1 MALIKCPNCGT
12 DVSDKAKQCPN
23 CGETLETQKV
33 VKVCEECGYELDDN
47 VTICPR
53 CGCPVP
59 ESEEQKK
66 RRKKKK
72 IIISVIAFLIVIL
85 AIIVIACV
93 VNVTNQKKAEE
104 AAAAA
109 EVARVQE
116 VNDYASNLELASFTM
131 LTGASTAEEAGTLIH
146 DVWYDT
152 IFDEHN
158 ADTSKYTS
166 GNSDFNDSLSELF
179 SDEEFQDKISS
190 IKSNQATVN
199 ELMQELTNP
208 PAEYEE
214 AYDTLKNYYD
224 AYLELTN
231 LAISPTGSLQSYTD
245 DFNEA
250 DSNVLKYYN
259 AMDVYIE

>member
-23 CGETLETQKV
+23 CGEILQTQKV

-47 VTICPR
+47 ETICPK

-59 ESEEQKK
+59 ESEEQK
-66 RRKKKK
+66 RTRKKKK
-72 IIISVIAFLIVIL
+72 IIIFVIAILVVIF
-85 AIIVIACV
+85 AIIAIACV
-93 VNVTNQKKAEE
+93 VNITNQKKAKE
-104 AAAAA
+104 AAASA
-109 EVARVQE
+109 EAARVQAD
-116 VNDYASNLELASFTM
+116 NDYASNLELASFTM

-190 IKSNQATVN
+190 IKSNQDTVKD
-199 ELMQELTNP
+199 LMQKLTNP

-250 DSNVLKYYN
+250 DSNVLKYYS

>member
-12 DVSDKAKQCPN
+12 DVSEKAKQCPN
-23 CGETLETQKV
+23 CGEILQTQKV

-47 VTICPR
+47 ETICPK

-59 ESEEQKK
+59 ESEEQK
-66 RRKKKK
+66 RTRKKKK
-72 IIISVIAFLIVIL
+72 IIIFVIVIL
-85 AIIVIACV
+85 AVIFAIIAIACV
-93 VNVTNQKKAEE
+93 VNITNQKKAKE
-104 AAAAA
+104 AAASA
-109 EVARVQE
+109 EAARVQAA
-116 VNDYASNLELASFTM
+116 NDYASNLELASFTM

-179 SDEEFQDKISS
+179 SDEAFQDKIAS
-190 IKSNQATVN
+190 IKSNQDTVK
-199 ELMQELTNP
+199 ELMQELTDP
-208 PAEYEE
+208 PEEYEE
-214 AYDTLKNYYD
+214 AYNTLKDYYD

-231 LAISPTGSLQSYTD
+231 LAINPSGSLQSYTD

>member
-12 DVSDKAKQCPN
+12 DVSEKAKQCPN
-23 CGETLETQKV
+23 CGETLQTQKV
-33 VKVCEECGYELDDN
+33 EKVCEECGYELDDN
-47 VTICPR
+47 TTICPK

-66 RRKKKK
+66 TRKKKK
-72 IIISVIAFLIVIL
+72 IIISVIAILVVIL
-85 AIIVIACV
+85 ALIAIVCV
-93 VNVTNQKKAEE
+93 VKVTNQKKAEE
-104 AAAAA
+104 AAATEEA
-109 EVARVQE
+109 ARVQA

>member
-23 CGETLETQKV
+23 CGEILQTQKV
-33 VKVCEECGYELDDN
+33 VIMCEECGCELEDN
-47 VTICPR
+47 ATICPK

-66 RRKKKK
+66 KRKKKK
-72 IIISVIAFLIVIL
+72 IIISVIVILFVIL
-85 AIIVIACV
+85 AIIAIVCA
-93 VNVTNQKKAEE
+93 VNVTKQKKAEE

-109 EVARVQE
+109 EAARVQE
-116 VNDYASNLELASFTM
+116 ANDYAANLELASFTM

-179 SDEEFQDKISS
+179 SDEEFQDKISL
-190 IKSNQATVN
+190 IESNQATVKA
-199 ELMQELTNP
+199 LMQDLTNP
-208 PAEYEE
+208 PAEYED
-214 AYDTLKNYYD
+214 AYDTLKDYYD

-231 LAISPTGSLQSYTD
+231 LVISPSGSLQSYTD

-250 DSNVLKYYN
+250 DSNVAKYYK
-259 AMDVYIE
+259 AMDVYLE

>member
-1 MALIKCPNCGT
+1 MILALIAIVC
-12 DVSDKAKQCPN
+12 
-23 CGETLETQKV
+23 V
-33 VKVCEECGYELDDN
+33 VK
-47 VTICPR
+47 
-53 CGCPVP
+53 
-59 ESEEQKK
+59 
-66 RRKKKK
+66 
-72 IIISVIAFLIVIL
+72 
-85 AIIVIACV
+85 
-93 VNVTNQKKAEE
+93 VTNQKKAEE
-104 AAAAA
+104 AAATEEA
-109 EVARVQE
+109 ARVQA

-166 GNSDFNDSLSELF
+166 ANSDFNDSLSKLF
-179 SDEEFQDKISS
+179 SDEEFQDKIAS
-190 IKSNQATVN
+190 IKSNQDTVK

-214 AYDTLKNYYD
+214 AYNTLKDYYD

-231 LAISPTGSLQSYTD
+231 LAISPSGSLQSYTD

>member
-23 CGETLETQKV
+23 CGEILQTQKV

-47 VTICPR
+47 ETICPK

-59 ESEEQKK
+59 ESEEQK
-66 RRKKKK
+66 RTRKKKK
-72 IIISVIAFLIVIL
+72 IIIFVIAILVVIF
-85 AIIVIACV
+85 AIIAIACV
-93 VNVTNQKKAEE
+93 VNITNQKKAKE
-104 AAAAA
+104 AAASA
-109 EVARVQE
+109 EAARVQAD
-116 VNDYASNLELASFTM
+116 NDYASNLELASFTM

-179 SDEEFQDKISS
+179 SDEEFQDKITS
-190 IKSNQATVN
+190 IKSNQDTVKD
-199 ELMQELTNP
+199 LMQELTNP

-231 LAISPTGSLQSYTD
+231 LAISQTGSLQSYTD

>member
-1 MALIKCPNCGT
+1 MALIKCPKCGT
-12 DVSDKAKQCPN
+12 DVSDKAKRCPN
-23 CGETLETQKV
+23 CGETLQTQKV

-47 VTICPR
+47 ATICPK

-66 RRKKKK
+66 TRKKKK
-72 IIISVIAFLIVIL
+72 IIISIIAILVVIF
-85 AIIVIACV
+85 AIIAIVCM

-109 EVARVQE
+109 EAAKVQE
-116 VNDYASNLELASFTM
+116 ANDYVSNLKLASFTM

-152 IFDEHN
+152 IFDKHN

-179 SDEEFQDKISS
+179 SDEEFQDKITS
-190 IKSNQATVN
+190 IKSNQDTVKD
-199 ELMQELTNP
+199 LMQELTNP

-231 LAISPTGSLQSYTD
+231 LAISPTGSSQSYTD

>member
-109 EVARVQE
+109 EAARVQE

>member
-1 MALIKCPNCGT
+1 MAGKR
-12 DVSDKAKQCPN
+12 CPN
-23 CGETLETQKV
+23 CGEILQTQKV

-47 VTICPR
+47 ATICPK
-53 CGCPVP
+53 CGCPAP
-59 ESEEQKK
+59 ESEEQK
-66 RRKKKK
+66 RTRKKKK
-72 IIISVIAFLIVIL
+72 IIISVIAISFVIF
-85 AIIVIACV
+85 AIIAIVCV
-93 VNVTNQKKAEE
+93 VNVTNQKKEEE
-104 AAAAA
+104 AAEA
-109 EVARVQE
+109 ARVKAA
-116 VNDYASNLELASFTM
+116 NNYATNLELASFTM

-152 IFDEHN
+152 IFDEYN

-179 SDEEFQDKISS
+179 SDEEFQDKIAS
-190 IKSNQATVN
+190 IKSNQDTVK

-214 AYDTLKNYYD
+214 AYNTLKDYYD

-231 LAISPTGSLQSYTD
+231 LAISPSGSLQSYTD

>member
-1 MALIKCPNCGT
+1 MVLIKCPNCGT

-23 CGETLETQKV
+23 CGEILQTQKIA
-33 VKVCEECGYELDDN
+33 KVCEECGYELDDN
-47 VTICPR
+47 VTICPK

-59 ESEEQKK
+59 ESEEEKK
-66 RRKKKK
+66 TRKKKK
-72 IIISVIAFLIVIL
+72 ITISVIAILVVIL
-85 AIIVIACV
+85 AIIAIVCVI
-93 VNVTNQKKAEE
+93 NITNQKKAEE
-104 AAAAA
+104 AAAAVEA
-109 EVARVQE
+109 ARVQAA
-116 VNDYASNLELASFTM
+116 NDYASNLELASFTM

>member
-23 CGETLETQKV
+23 CGEILQTQKV

-47 VTICPR
+47 ETICPK

-59 ESEEQKK
+59 ESEEQK
-66 RRKKKK
+66 RTRKKKK
-72 IIISVIAFLIVIL
+72 IIIFVIAILVVIF
-85 AIIVIACV
+85 AIIAIACV
-93 VNVTNQKKAEE
+93 VNITNQKKAKE
-104 AAAAA
+104 AAASA
-109 EVARVQE
+109 EAARVQAD
-116 VNDYASNLELASFTM
+116 NDYASNLELASFTM

-190 IKSNQATVN
+190 IKSNQDTVKD
-199 ELMQELTNP
+199 LMQKLTNP

-214 AYDTLKNYYD
+214 DYDTLKNYYD

-250 DSNVLKYYN
+250 DSNVLKYYS

>member
-109 EVARVQE
+109 EAARVQE

-152 IFDEHN
+152 IFDEQN

>member
-93 VNVTNQKKAEE
+93 VNVTNQEKAEE

-109 EVARVQE
+109 EAARVQE

>member
-1 MALIKCPNCGT
+1 
-12 DVSDKAKQCPN
+12 
-23 CGETLETQKV
+23 
-33 VKVCEECGYELDDN
+33 
-47 VTICPR
+47 
-53 CGCPVP
+53 
-59 ESEEQKK
+59 
-66 RRKKKK
+66 
-72 IIISVIAFLIVIL
+72 
-85 AIIVIACV
+85 
-93 VNVTNQKKAEE
+93 
-104 AAAAA
+104 
-109 EVARVQE
+109 
-116 VNDYASNLELASFTM
+116 M
-131 LTGASTAEEAGTLIH
+131 LTGAATAEEAGTLIH

-152 IFDEHN
+152 IFDKHN

-179 SDEEFQDKISS
+179 SDEEFQDKITS
-190 IKSNQATVN
+190 IKSNQDTVKD
-199 ELMQELTNP
+199 LMQELTNP

>member
-1 MALIKCPNCGT
+1 MALIKCPKCGT

-23 CGETLETQKV
+23 CGETLQTQKV

-47 VTICPR
+47 ATICPK

-66 RRKKKK
+66 TRKKKK
-72 IIISVIAFLIVIL
+72 IIISIIAILVVIF
-85 AIIVIACV
+85 AIIAIVCM

-104 AAAAA
+104 AVAAA
-109 EVARVQE
+109 EAAKVQE
-116 VNDYASNLELASFTM
+116 ANDYVSNLKLASFTM

-152 IFDEHN
+152 IFDKHN

-179 SDEEFQDKISS
+179 SDEEFQDKITS
-190 IKSNQATVN
+190 IKSNQDTVKD
-199 ELMQELTNP
+199 LMQELTNP

>member
-23 CGETLETQKV
+23 CGEILQTQKIA
-33 VKVCEECGYELDDN
+33 KVCEECGYELDDN
-47 VTICPR
+47 VTICPK

-59 ESEEQKK
+59 ESEEEKK
-66 RRKKKK
+66 TRKKKK
-72 IIISVIAFLIVIL
+72 ITISVIAILVVIL
-85 AIIVIACV
+85 AIIAIVCVI
-93 VNVTNQKKAEE
+93 NITNQKKAEE
-104 AAAAA
+104 AAAAVEA
-109 EVARVQE
+109 ARVQAA
-116 VNDYASNLELASFTM
+116 NDYASNLELASFTM

>member
-1 MALIKCPNCGT
+1 
-12 DVSDKAKQCPN
+12 
-23 CGETLETQKV
+23 
-33 VKVCEECGYELDDN
+33 
-47 VTICPR
+47 
-53 CGCPVP
+53 
-59 ESEEQKK
+59 
-66 RRKKKK
+66 
-72 IIISVIAFLIVIL
+72 
-85 AIIVIACV
+85 
-93 VNVTNQKKAEE
+93 
-104 AAAAA
+104 
-109 EVARVQE
+109 
-116 VNDYASNLELASFTM
+116 M

-179 SDEEFQDKISS
+179 SDEEFQDKIAS
-190 IKSNQATVN
+190 IKSNQATVK

-214 AYDTLKNYYD
+214 AYNTLKDYYD

>member
-23 CGETLETQKV
+23 CGETLQTQKV
-33 VKVCEECGYELDDN
+33 VKLCEECGYELDDN
-47 VTICPR
+47 TTICPK

-66 RRKKKK
+66 TRKKKK
-72 IIISVIAFLIVIL
+72 IIISVIAILVVIL
-85 AIIVIACV
+85 ALIAIVCV
-93 VNVTNQKKAEE
+93 VKVTNQKKAEE

-109 EVARVQE
+109 EAARVQA

-179 SDEEFQDKISS
+179 SDEEFQDKIAS
-190 IKSNQATVN
+190 IKSNQATVK

-214 AYDTLKNYYD
+214 AYNTLKDYYD